1 MRRVVRGVLGVAAAA
16 IAMWPATASAAPDP
30 RYAGHRLDRVAA
42 ALAKDPLFVDP
53 DVDVA
58 LGAADRVRVDTAIRA
73 AAKRVTVPILVVVAP
88 NPTDSESQ
96 GKDEAFLSALHG
108 VTRRDGLY
116 LMVDDGGYMLGQGWN
131 VPRDI
136 DLDLVAQDDL
146 PDYEPPDIH
155 RPFSGLADRLIK
167 RVDSWAAAPAGP
179 PTSSSP
185 LLSPPVPFGQEDDHP
200 LKPDEPAVKSHFLRG
215 FLLVGPL
222 SAIALYW
229 AGIGSA
235 AAGRRWFRRGGAG
248 GAVAGLAAQAEAHPG
263 APSKPSDRWLRRT
276 ASAELDRLRDRLPDA
291 SGNRGRAFAVTAYDA
306 AQILYD
312 DVHDDPGHALDLVGV
327 IVLARQGRRALAGQM
342 TAPPPPCFVNPLH
355 GDSTRRK
362 AVSLPG
368 DDDRG
373 KPRRQPVCAACFGAS
388 GKEIADRV
396 LRVQGPD
403 GLAPHYAV
411 PGVWRDAAWGSRG
424 NDLVKRVMEY
434 LGVE

>member
-1 MRRVVRGVLGVAAAA
+1 MRRGVLAVTAAAL
-16 IAMWPATASAAPDP
+16 AMWPATASAAPDP
-30 RYAGHRLDRVAA
+30 RYSGHRLDRVAA

-58 LGAADRVRVDTAIRA
+58 LGAADRARVGTAIRA
-73 AAKRVTVPILVVVAP
+73 AAERVRVPILVVVAP
-88 NPTDSESQ
+88 NPTESESQ
-96 GKDEAFLSALHG
+96 GKDDAFLSALHG
-108 VTRRDGLY
+108 VTHRDGLY
-116 LMVDDGGYMLGQGWN
+116 LMVDGDGYMLGQGWN
-131 VPRDI
+131 VPREI
-136 DLDLVAQDDL
+136 DLDVVAQDDL

-167 RVDSWAAAPAGP
+167 RVDAWAAAPAAP
-179 PTSSSP
+179 PTSSP
-185 LLSPPVPFGQEDDHP
+185 ALLSPPVPFGQEDDHP
-200 LKPDEPAVKSHFLRG
+200 LVPDEPTVKNHFLRG
-215 FLLVGPL
+215 FFILGPL
-222 SAIALYW
+222 SAVALYW

-235 AAGRRWFRRGGAG
+235 AAGRRWFRRGGTQS
-248 GAVAGLAAQAEAHPG
+248 AVAGLAGQAEEHPG
-263 APSKPSDRWLRRT
+263 APARPSDRWLRRT

-291 SGNRGRAFAVTAYDA
+291 SGNRGRAFALAAFDA

-312 DVHDDPGHALDLVGV
+312 DVHEDPGHALDLVGV
-327 IVLARQGRRALAGQM
+327 IVLARLGRRALAGQM
-342 TAPPPPCFVNPLH
+342 TAPPPPCFLNPLH

-362 AVSLPG
+362 TVPLPG
-368 DDDRG
+368 DPGGG
-373 KPRRQPVCAACFGAS
+373 KPRRQPLCGACFGAS
-388 GKEIADRV
+388 GKEVADRV

>member
-1 MRRVVRGVLGVAAAA
+1 MRRVVPGMLGLTAAALA
-16 IAMWPATASAAPDP
+16 VWAAPASAAPDP
-30 RYAGHRLDRVAA
+30 RYSGHRLDRVAA
-42 ALAKDPLFVDP
+42 ALAKDPLYVDP

-58 LGAADRVRVDTAIRA
+58 LGAADRARVDTAIRA
-73 AAKRVTVPILVVVAP
+73 AAKRVAVPILVVVAP
-88 NPTDSESQ
+88 NPTESESQ
-96 GKDEAFLSALHG
+96 GKDDAFLSALHG
-108 VTRRDGLY
+108 VTHRDGLY
-116 LMVDDGGYMLGQGWN
+116 LMVDDDGYMLGQGWN

-136 DLDLVAQDDL
+136 DLDVVAQDDL

-167 RVDSWAAAPAGP
+167 RVDAWAAAPAAP
-179 PTSSSP
+179 PTSSP
-185 LLSPPVPFGQEDDHP
+185 ALLSPPVPFGQEDDHP
-200 LKPDEPAVKSHFLRG
+200 LVPDEPTVKNHFLRG
-215 FLLVGPL
+215 FFIVGPL
-222 SAIALYW
+222 SAVALYW

-235 AAGRRWFRRGGAG
+235 AAGRRWFRRGGAR
-248 GAVAGLAAQAEAHPG
+248 GAVAGLAAHAEAHPG
-263 APSKPSDRWLRRT
+263 APAKPSDRWLRRT

-291 SGNRGRAFAVTAYDA
+291 SGNRGRAFALAAFDA
-306 AQILYD
+306 AQILHD
-312 DVHDDPGHALDLVGV
+312 DVHEEPGHALDLVGV

-362 AVSLPG
+362 TVALPG
-368 DDDRG
+368 DPAGG
-373 KPRRQPVCAACFGAS
+373 KSRRQPLCTACFGAS

>member
-1 MRRVVRGVLGVAAAA
+1 MRRVVPGILGVSAAALA
-16 IAMWPATASAAPDP
+16 LWAAPASAAPDP
-30 RYAGHRLDRVAA
+30 RYSGHRLDRVAA
-42 ALAKDPLFVDP
+42 ALAKDPLYVDP

-58 LGAADRVRVDTAIRA
+58 LGAAERARVDTAIRA
-73 AAKRVTVPILVVVAP
+73 AAKRVAVPILVVVAP
-88 NPTDSESQ
+88 NPTESESQ
-96 GKDEAFLSALHG
+96 GKDDAFLSALHG
-108 VTRRDGLY
+108 VTHRDGLY
-116 LMVDDGGYMLGQGWN
+116 LMVDDDGYMLGQGWN

-136 DLDLVAQDDL
+136 DLDVVAQDDL

-155 RPFSGLADRLIK
+155 RPFSGLADRLVK
-167 RVDSWAAAPAGP
+167 RVDAWAAAPAGP
-179 PTSSSP
+179 PRSSP
-185 LLSPPVPFGQEDDHP
+185 ALLSPPVPFGQEDDHP
-200 LKPDEPAVKSHFLRG
+200 LVPDKPTVKSHFLRG
-215 FLLVGPL
+215 ILIAGPL
-222 SAIALYW
+222 SAVALYW

-235 AAGRRWFRRGGAG
+235 AAGRRWFRRGGAR
-248 GAVAGLAAQAEAHPG
+248 GAVAGLAAHTEAHPG
-263 APSKPSDRWLRRT
+263 APAKPSDRWLRRT

-291 SGNRGRAFAVTAYDA
+291 SGNRGRAFALAAFDA

-312 DVHDDPGHALDLVGV
+312 DVHGKPGHALDLVGV

-362 AVSLPG
+362 SIALPG
-368 DDDRG
+368 DGAGG
-373 KPRRQPVCAACFGAS
+373 KSRRQPLCTACSGAS

-411 PGVWRDAAWGSRG
+411 PGVWRDAAWATRG